1 MKLHGNC
8 RSCSELNTH
17 IYETTIMSWCIHSKD
32 FNIVREFICYFQ
44 LAMHIYGLDHK
55 YKYSYLQHLN
65 IKSMMTPSANVRSNH
80 YITST
85 NVIGNHYITST
96 NVIGNHYITST
107 NVIGNHYITSTN
119 VIGNHYIT
127 STNVI
132 GNHYITSTNVCIIW
146 HCCKALTLYFCKIGK
161 SILFSLKNVLIS
173 FLHTGT
179 HKYYV

>member
-65 IKSMMTPSANVRSNH
+65 IKSMMTPSANVR
-80 YITST
+80 
-85 NVIGNHYITST
+85 
-96 NVIGNHYITST
+96 
-107 NVIGNHYITSTN
+107 GNHYITSTN

>member
-65 IKSMMTPSANVRSNH
+65 IKSMMTPSANVR
-80 YITST
+80 
-85 NVIGNHYITST
+85 
-96 NVIGNHYITST
+96 
-107 NVIGNHYITSTN
+107 
-119 VIGNHYIT
+119 GNHYIT

-146 HCCKALTLYFCKIGK
+146 HCCEALTLYFCKIGK

>member
-1 MKLHGNC
+1 
-8 RSCSELNTH
+8 
-17 IYETTIMSWCIHSKD
+17 
-32 FNIVREFICYFQ
+32 
-44 LAMHIYGLDHK
+44 MHIYGLDHK

-65 IKSMMTPSANVRSNH
+65 IKSMMTPSANVR
-80 YITST
+80 
-85 NVIGNHYITST
+85 
-96 NVIGNHYITST
+96 
-107 NVIGNHYITSTN
+107 
-119 VIGNHYIT
+119 GNHYIT

>member
-8 RSCSELNTH
+8 RSCSELITH

-96 NVIGNHYITST
+96 NV
-107 NVIGNHYITSTN
+107 
-119 VIGNHYIT
+119 
-127 STNVI
+127 
-132 GNHYITSTNVCIIW
+132 CIIW

-179 HKYYV
+179 HTYYV

>member
-65 IKSMMTPSANVRSNH
+65 IKSMMTPSANVR
-80 YITST
+80 
-85 NVIGNHYITST
+85 
-96 NVIGNHYITST
+96 
-107 NVIGNHYITSTN
+107 
-119 VIGNHYIT
+119 GNHYIT

-179 HKYYV
+179 HIMSNKSLIAFFS